1 MTALRRSATERSCKG
16 LQQAGW
22 NVGRNVSIEYR
33 WAGIGEAARRHAAE
47 LVALVPDV
55 ILAGGSQAAT
65 PLVQITQTIPVVFVH
80 TPDPVGSGLVSSL
93 AQPGG
98 NATGFT
104 QFEYGIAGKWLEL
117 LKEIAPAVT
126 RAAVIRDPAITAGI
140 GMFGAIQSAAPSL
153 GVEVSPSMCAT
164 RARWSVELPPSR
176 VLAMVV

>member
-1 MTALRRSATERSCKG
+1 
-16 LQQAGW
+16 
-22 NVGRNVSIEYR
+22 
-33 WAGIGEAARRHAAE
+33 
-47 LVALVPDV
+47 VALAPDV

-117 LKEIAPAVT
+117 LKEIAPPVM

-153 GVEVSPSMCAT
+153 GVEVSPVNVRDPSEMERLISAL
-164 RARWSVELPPSR
+164 AAVAAMELHFYPSSCFAPAVGLSESKR
-176 VLAMVV
+176 ER